1 MPAGSK
7 EQHSS
12 DRLVPDLAKK
22 KAAVLLVKSLFSVCR
37 ILHVLDKI
45 PLLLKTA
52 EKWDSGL
59 ADIEE
64 QLPGY
69 GFAAGFS
76 SSVLT
81 GFGACFFQNSGSA
94 FTHSSRG

>member
-59 ADIEE
+59 A
-64 QLPGY
+64 
-69 GFAAGFS
+69 AGFY